1 LRHLLAARAGI
12 GATGHITQA
21 GQLGYISITND
32 LPLIIMVKRGRK
44 VIQLS
49 GATLRIEEG
58 EAVAIAAGQAIDF
71 ENIAAEDGDYEARW
85 LVIDPA
91 LLADFSPPET
101 AQPIAAAQRLGP
113 MPSGLLRAY
122 QQAVDALLDEDQVP
136 ELVARNRLSEL
147 LVWLA
152 AAGWRFPPVVHE
164 SYTAR
169 IRRLVGA
176 RPEAVWSSAEICGH
190 LAVSEA
196 TLRRRLSEEGTSL
209 RAGLTDVRM
218 TFAMQLL
225 QCSRLPVSEIAA
237 QAGFESQSRFAIRF
251 RHRFGFPPS
260 AIRGHRQSQPG

>member
-1 LRHLLAARAGI
+1 MRHLLAARPGV

-21 GQLGYISITND
+21 GRLGYTSIIND
-32 LPLIIMVKRGRK
+32 LPLIIMIRRGHK
-44 VIQLS
+44 LIQSS
-49 GATLRIEEG
+49 GATLRIDEG

-71 ENIAAEDGDYEARW
+71 ENVAAEDGNYEARW

-91 LLADFSPPET
+91 VLAEFAPPAE
-101 AQPIAAAQRLGP
+101 ADPIGGCQSLGR
-113 MPSGLLRAY
+113 MPPGLSRAY
-122 QQAVDALLDEDQVP
+122 EQAVEALTDEDDIP
-136 ELVARNRLSEL
+136 DLVARHKLGEL
-147 LVWLA
+147 LAWLA
-152 AAGWRFPPVVHE
+152 AAGWRFPQVVQE

-169 IRRLVGA
+169 IRRLVGG
-176 RPEAVWSSAEICGH
+176 RPETVWSSADICGH

-209 RAGLTDVRM
+209 RAVLTDVRM

-260 AIRGHRQSQPG
+260 AIRGHRQTQPG

>member
-1 LRHLLAARAGI
+1 MRHLLAARPGV

-21 GQLGYISITND
+21 GRLGYTSIIND
-32 LPLIIMVKRGRK
+32 LPLIIMVRRGHK
-44 VIQLS
+44 LIQSS
-49 GATLRIEEG
+49 GATLRIDEG
-58 EAVAIAAGQAIDF
+58 EAVAVAAGQAINF
-71 ENIAAEDGDYEARW
+71 ENVAAEDGDYEARW

-91 LLADFSPPET
+91 VLADFTPPAE
-101 AQPIAAAQRLGP
+101 ADPIGGCRSLGR
-113 MPSGLLRAY
+113 MPPGLSRAY
-122 QQAVDALLDEDQVP
+122 EQAVEALTDEDYIP
-136 ELVARNRLSEL
+136 DLVARHKLGEL
-147 LVWLA
+147 LAWLA
-152 AAGWRFPPVVHE
+152 SAGWRFPPVVQE

-169 IRRLVGA
+169 IRRLVGS
-176 RPEAVWSSAEICGH
+176 RPEAVWSSVEICGH

-209 RAGLTDVRM
+209 RAVLTDVRM

-260 AIRGHRQSQPG
+260 AIRGHRQAQPG